1 MSEVRTLDSDHAV
14 HLLLRDNHR
23 TRGGKLWEIP
33 PTNLF
38 NSVDTFSADTF
49 PELRHGRDKRPIN
62 MDLDFRTVEF
72 YLPGYRKQGLGFC
85 KKKKKRR
92 YVLIEGTGQK

>member
-1 MSEVRTLDSDHAV
+1 MSEVRTLDSDHPV

-38 NSVDTFSADTF
+38 NTVDTFSADRL
-49 PELRHGRDKRPIN
+49 PEPRHGRDKRPIN

-72 YLPGYRKQGLGFC
+72 YLPGYRKQGLGF
-85 KKKKKRR
+85 
-92 YVLIEGTGQK
+92 